1 MSQQKKLPV
10 DLLGKIGAAQRQT
23 AVQPS
28 AQNHN
33 YVKRVVVK
41 SFSNFQIVN
50 QIVKKSLVKSVR
62 IGLKINFCSVVGSLT
77 TPTVRGLTN
86 FEIEKP
92 LKRLRDLT
100 SN

>member
-1 MSQQKKLPV
+1 MSQQEKLHV
-10 DLLGKIGAAQRQT
+10 HLLGKIGAAQRQT

-33 YVKRVVVK
+33 YVKRLVVK
-41 SFSNFQIVN
+41 SFSDFQIVN
-50 QIVKKSLVKSVR
+50 QIVTKSLVKSVR
-62 IGLKINFCSVVGSLT
+62 MELKVNFCSVVGSKT
-77 TPTVRGLTN
+77 TPNGRGLTN

-100 SN
+100 